1 MGIILRYKAGYK
13 GQHRPIQSFGSYK
26 IWGRLLLA
34 RIIKR
39 SRKASVVGDLE
50 GALYV
55 WKYLHVG
62 HCPHNLHVVFQT
74 LNRKISDSLVD
85 VGENAYRQT
94 RESLTRKPGP
104 QT

>member
-1 MGIILRYKAGYK
+1 MGIILRYKEGCK

-39 SRKASVVGDLE
+39 IIKASVFGDLQ

-62 HCPHNLHVVFQT
+62 HCPHNLHVVSQT
-74 LNRKISDSLVD
+74 LNP
-85 VGENAYRQT
+85 
-94 RESLTRKPGP
+94 KP
-104 QT
+104 